1 MIQVAGQNSYT
12 LFDMANTGMDSGL
25 DRQFSNFVA
34 GEMIQPTSAPI
45 SLLSKQQ
52 FDSTTFQLDRFDAI
66 AKATLGGVT
75 GSVDYALYAAQPA
88 LGWEYPREGLTGNAS
103 YKFQDRW
110 TVDGS
115 LVLDMSRHYLRRPR
129 AGDAGPLPGRL
140 FVRARLQGRVHDPDR
155 PLFLE
160 RQRAGRLSRISR
172 AGRSSTLRRRATRP

>member
-1 MIQVAGQNSYT
+1 ME
-12 LFDMANTGMDSGL
+12 SGL
-25 DRQFSNFVA
+25 DKTFSNFVA

-52 FDSTTFQLDRFDAI
+52 FDSSTFQLDRFDAI
-66 AKATLGGVT
+66 AKATLAGVT

-115 LVLDMSRHYLRRPR
+115 LVLDMSRHFYDIPGQETPVFYPIGYSFGLGYKDACTTLTVSYSSSTSAPAAFTEY
-129 AGDAGPLPGRL
+129 AGGPLTYLPATRNQTLMFQLVLRTLGD
-140 FVRARLQGRVHDPDR
+140 VRANVGL
-155 PLFLE
+155 
-160 RQRAGRLSRISR
+160 
-172 AGRSSTLRRRATRP
+172 